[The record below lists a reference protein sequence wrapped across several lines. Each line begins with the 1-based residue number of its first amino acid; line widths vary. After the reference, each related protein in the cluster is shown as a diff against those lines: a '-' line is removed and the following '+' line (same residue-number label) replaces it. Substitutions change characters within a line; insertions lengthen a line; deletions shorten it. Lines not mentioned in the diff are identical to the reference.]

1 MDEHSAGTV
10 ADPVTTDD
18 VASAAGGDPSP
29 VVADDLFQ
37 MRYATN
43 ARIAADG
50 RFVAFVRTSVAPAG
64 DGYLSEICRVEV
76 SDGQSDL
83 LGTGT
88 LPRFWPGSREL
99 AWASGDQ
106 NPAVLPLRCPAGAP
120 PGPYPRAGLVAGR

>member
-10 ADPVTTDD
+10 ADPVTSDD

-64 DGYLSEICRVEV
+64 DGYLSEIAESRSAMASPTSSAPGHSPV
-76 SDGQSDL
+76 SGPGQGSWR
-83 LGTGT
+83 GPQATRSCCPPSPV
-88 LPRFWPGSREL
+88 PRWRASR
-99 AWASGDQ
+99 A
-106 NPAVLPLRCPAGAP
+106 
-120 PGPYPRAGLVAGR
+120 